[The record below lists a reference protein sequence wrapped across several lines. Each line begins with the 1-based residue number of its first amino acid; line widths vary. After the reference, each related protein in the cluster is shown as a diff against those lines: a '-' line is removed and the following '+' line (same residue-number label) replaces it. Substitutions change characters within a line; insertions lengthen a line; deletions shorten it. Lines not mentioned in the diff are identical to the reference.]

1 MEQNKRQR
9 ALTASEATHRLIEA
23 GYEVG
28 GINAIADN
36 EYTLKYGKTT
46 LKYENP
52 QPNTFDTSIVM
63 WDMVGVWYSIEVY
76 EHDGKSN
83 VTLNRWNGRSGM
95 TIVSYNK
102 LNAQGKKEFMDMC
115 LNAKRVKYK
124 APYDRF
130 EDKIDN

>member
-1 MEQNKRQR
+1 MEQGKRQR
-9 ALTASEATHRLIEA
+9 ALTASEATRRLIEA
-23 GYEVG
+23 GYEVDI
-28 GINAIADN
+28 INAIADN

-52 QPNTFDTSIVM
+52 QPNIFDTSIVM

-83 VTLNRWNGRSGM
+83 VTLNRWNGRNGM

-102 LNAQGKKEFMDMC
+102 LNAAEKKEFMDMC
-115 LNAKRVKYK
+115 LNAKRVKYE
-124 APYDRF
+124 APYGKF
-130 EDKIDN
+130 EDKTNN